1 MTLDAEVDKAAADED
16 EVVSISSE
24 DDDDEEGDGNA
35 GGGGGADKG
44 TNKTPASDTDAA
56 DGTKAKAEAAGVEL
70 VPGIP
75 IMSSERKAKLG
86 GYIAEARKE
95 WLETGSRLRVL
106 QVMESVEAGAS
117 FTFDYAAY
125 VLLAAWVAAMGLVN
139 NSVAV
144 VVASVG
150 LEFIHNSVY
159 MYVCL
164 IPTEEEECPYFSKLI
179 SSFRPLFSSKQ
190 MLLSPLMGPCL
201 GATLGFTLKKPSLVK
216 LGLVNECI
224 SLVLCILVGM
234 FIGVIVVAIGT
245 PAVQNWPSGEMT
257 SRGSATGLA
266 SGMLIAIP
274 SGMGVAL
281 SVLGRN
287 SGGLTGVA
295 ISLSLLPPAVN
306 AGICWMAA
314 ALYSTGAATKND
326 GDTTDYAF
334 VGSFSLLLTLVNIV
348 CVSSKLLIAS
358 LVWIQQVTCTS
369 SLNILTSFYC
379 RSTCTC
385 NSTDLPWRNIHVQSK
400 RSCTD
405 QEQEHILV

>member
-1 MTLDAEVDKAAADED
+1 
-16 EVVSISSE
+16 
-24 DDDDEEGDGNA
+24 
-35 GGGGGADKG
+35 
-44 TNKTPASDTDAA
+44 
-56 DGTKAKAEAAGVEL
+56 
-70 VPGIP
+70 
-75 IMSSERKAKLG
+75 
-86 GYIAEARKE
+86 
-95 WLETGSRLRVL
+95 
-106 QVMESVEAGAS
+106 
-117 FTFDYAAY
+117 
-125 VLLAAWVAAMGLVN
+125 
-139 NSVAV
+139 
-144 VVASVG
+144 
-150 LEFIHNSVY
+150 
-159 MYVCL
+159 
-164 IPTEEEECPYFSKLI
+164 
-179 SSFRPLFSSKQ
+179 
-190 MLLSPLMGPCL
+190 MGPCL

-348 CVSSKLLIAS
+348 CVSSNYFFGCYFGSDTKCYFVFEHLYLILLPFY
-358 LVWIQQVTCTS
+358 LYLQLYRS
-369 SLNILTSFYC
+369 SLAEHSC
-379 RSTCTC
+379 
-385 NSTDLPWRNIHVQSK
+385 SK
-400 RSCTD
+400 
-405 QEQEHILV
+405 

>member
-1 MTLDAEVDKAAADED
+1 
-16 EVVSISSE
+16 
-24 DDDDEEGDGNA
+24 
-35 GGGGGADKG
+35 
-44 TNKTPASDTDAA
+44 
-56 DGTKAKAEAAGVEL
+56 
-70 VPGIP
+70 
-75 IMSSERKAKLG
+75 
-86 GYIAEARKE
+86 
-95 WLETGSRLRVL
+95 
-106 QVMESVEAGAS
+106 
-117 FTFDYAAY
+117 
-125 VLLAAWVAAMGLVN
+125 
-139 NSVAV
+139 
-144 VVASVG
+144 
-150 LEFIHNSVY
+150 
-159 MYVCL
+159 
-164 IPTEEEECPYFSKLI
+164 
-179 SSFRPLFSSKQ
+179 
-190 MLLSPLMGPCL
+190 MGPCL

>member
-1 MTLDAEVDKAAADED
+1 
-16 EVVSISSE
+16 
-24 DDDDEEGDGNA
+24 
-35 GGGGGADKG
+35 
-44 TNKTPASDTDAA
+44 
-56 DGTKAKAEAAGVEL
+56 
-70 VPGIP
+70 
-75 IMSSERKAKLG
+75 
-86 GYIAEARKE
+86 
-95 WLETGSRLRVL
+95 
-106 QVMESVEAGAS
+106 
-117 FTFDYAAY
+117 
-125 VLLAAWVAAMGLVN
+125 
-139 NSVAV
+139 
-144 VVASVG
+144 
-150 LEFIHNSVY
+150 
-159 MYVCL
+159 
-164 IPTEEEECPYFSKLI
+164 
-179 SSFRPLFSSKQ
+179 

-257 SRGSATGLA
+257 SRGSATGLV

-348 CVSSKLLIAS
+348 CVSSNYFFGCYFGLDTTCYFVFEHLVSHFIAV
-358 LVWIQQVTCTS
+358 LHVYLQLYRS
-369 SLNILTSFYC
+369 SLAE
-379 RSTCTC
+379 
-385 NSTDLPWRNIHVQSK
+385 H
-400 RSCTD
+400 SCS
-405 QEQEHILV
+405 Q